1 MKQEKNSI
9 IIRNEFLHKSARVCV
24 MLVVM
29 MMVVV
34 VRVVIRNKNFHFAP
48 LRTRNGRLS

>member
-1 MKQEKNSI
+1 
-9 IIRNEFLHKSARVCV
+9 

-34 VRVVIRNKNFHFAP
+34 VVRLVIRNKNFHFAP